1 MNEKSLKL
9 LEQYDLELIS
19 ARRGRGSY
27 ICETSLG
34 KKLLTDYTG
43 SEKKI
48 VFTNQLL
55 ERMEQLWPAGK
66 APICAGTGMTIPV
79 C

>member
-55 ERMEQLWPAGK
+55 ERMEQKGLH
-66 APICAGTGMTIPV
+66 
-79 C
+79 

>member
-48 VFTNQLL
+48 VFTNQLMDPL
-55 ERMEQLWPAGK
+55 RQILNTHIAVEIGIFCIEIG
-66 APICAGTGMTIPV
+66 
-79 C
+79 

>member
-55 ERMEQLWPAGK
+55 ERMEQKRMEREKEDMNSAK
-66 APICAGTGMTIPV
+66 KTRS
-79 C
+79 

>member
-43 SEKKI
+43 SEKRGGSKYSG
-48 VFTNQLL
+48 N
-55 ERMEQLWPAGK
+55 K
-66 APICAGTGMTIPV
+66 GT
-79 C
+79 